1 MKILDGKPRG
11 ETKKNRYKHPQQ
23 NTRDGRHKGKED
35 MIDEIDTYVKENV
48 NSKTL
53 YYWHKIPSKS
63 EIP

>member
-1 MKILDGKPRG
+1 VKTLDGKPRG

-53 YYWHKIPSKS
+53 YY
-63 EIP
+63 